1 MSCGTCSNKTTAGAS
16 AATGAPAA
24 TGNAIWTSPAGTRF
38 TVTSH
43 DAGHGG
49 VSWTARRAGSQV
61 EICSGTTDKPTDDDT
76 RALFVE
82 EVKSAVDDSAWLE
95 AEFAQLNPSQ
105 S

>member
-1 MSCGTCSNKTTAGAS
+1 MSCGMCSEKTQ
-16 AATGAPAA
+16 AAVAAAIGAPAA

-43 DAGHGG
+43 DVGHGS
-49 VSWTARRAGSQV
+49 VSWTARQAGSQV
-61 EICSGTTDKPTDDDT
+61 ELCSGVTDKPTDAGT

-82 EVKSAVDDSAWLE
+82 EIKNAVDDSARLD
-95 AEFAQLNPSQ
+95 AEFAQLNPSP